1 MKKLFHISFPHVFGL
16 HTVKRFVFENPGE
29 TKSLALQGFEGNKE
43 ADIDAA
49 AKEGKR
55 GMDKALKDGN
65 EAIDRKAAEYR
76 KKYEGKDDKDAAEK
90 AINAARDAAK
100 VKLEAKHKAAMEA
113 LRQNSVTASTE
124 AANALVQDRKEKAKG
139 KYPDNQL
146 EKYSVGESILDWKPE
161 GKNYTDE
168 DMSDGAF
175 KEIMVGM
182 LRAVY
187 VAEGEEAA
195 NALLERM
202 KKGKEV
208 MDFSKM
214 KYDKD
219 FNLAQG
225 VEHDPPLIQFDPDVT
240 SGNYNSRSL
249 AGKIFGLNHAAD
261 NRIKDAGV
269 REKYKA
275 YLAEAG
281 RQAGKAKDATQVDA
295 IQTPDEWIAAHPEHK
310 EAAAEVDQEK
320 LDKERLSKINDYLKD
335 FPADKGW
342 EKDQLRGILMGR
354 LQGENDPAK
363 WLDLMREAGAKA
375 YGVSV
380 DAYKDTS
387 WGDLNKDN
395 AVSKYIKEQ
404 QKDMGKYLLDDEKNH
419 DGQGRGYVAGLL
431 MAAEQR
437 YKDNPAL
444 LRKYREELKAVT
456 ESDDFGKKVRAN
468 LNDSDHYDRLMK
480 DEVWGKGE
488 EQDEKNWEVRRKLGE
503 ANAALFN
510 AARAALPTPDKYEES
525 HKDKASEKADKF
537 PREAYVDGLLANMP
551 AEKSKERDQ
560 LRGML
565 MAAIGTAE
573 NPDGSKK
580 TPAEMAKLVKPV
592 LDAMGINDTDHKVD
606 AATQADLDKILQG
619 RTAFGENGKKL
630 DLSSKGYLAALLYQA
645 EQQYKDN
652 PKLLEAYKKH
662 LTDSVN
668 TDEYKAANEEKMT
681 KIKKYQDYLE
691 DPVISKKLSLEER
704 RTYLE
709 GIAELTNQLLQ
720 ETSKATKSPESYKE
734 SFDKDQ
740 TKEKEKI
747 AGENKAFLD
756 KYSDQVENYKKAG
769 DALKAIMDEV
779 PEANRDAA
787 YKAKR
792 KELEDK
798 LKDPKVKNEAD
809 RFAVLAAARG
819 FVDHK
824 KDDKVP
830 EARYEVVVQNYV
842 ATKDIMAK
850 AEDKKKYGPFLDAIG
865 KDKSFGYTDAAEIEK
880 AKKAVDD
887 AKPEDKAKVLA
898 QQVLR
903 LYKDAP
909 GKPGAKPGDPAEKPV
924 TNLTEEDF
932 DTYKKYLEEKAAA
945 KKAEDDKK
953 KSNPPKVGGGS
964 GGAGGSG
971 SGGTP
976 GGPGGGA
983 KGPGATPGGGGPKPG
998 PAPTPGDKDKPA
1010 PKETKETMDA
1020 DKLLGVLKATVSG
1033 VLAKYAGV
1041 EFDKPAADLVKEIK
1055 GALEAAAGAL
1065 KGKYDCSKITV
1076 PVSYKDASGV
1086 GLSLTPPETYALD
1099 ATAINEDWVKK
1110 NMKEKQKE
1118 ETKEDVEKQVNAAIS
1133 RFNAEFVRLTGGNF
1147 NDKNTGTDV
1156 MNAILAGWKGGSMP
1170 ADLLAKVAKYPD
1182 FKDSLKP
1189 EYWFAHRDVLFS
1201 NGQKQVTIRMKY
1213 RADGKVYLQPTNE
1226 KKPDYL

>member
-1 MKKLFHISFPHVFGL
+1 
-16 HTVKRFVFENPGE
+16 
-29 TKSLALQGFEGNKE
+29 
-43 ADIDAA
+43 
-49 AKEGKR
+49 
-55 GMDKALKDGN
+55 
-65 EAIDRKAAEYR
+65 
-76 KKYEGKDDKDAAEK
+76 
-90 AINAARDAAK
+90 
-100 VKLEAKHKAAMEA
+100 
-113 LRQNSVTASTE
+113 
-124 AANALVQDRKEKAKG
+124 
-139 KYPDNQL
+139 
-146 EKYSVGESILDWKPE
+146 
-161 GKNYTDE
+161 
-168 DMSDGAF
+168 MSDGAF

-195 NALLERM
+195 NALLEKM
-202 KKGKEV
+202 KKGPKDSFGPIDGDKIV
-208 MDFSKM
+208 MDFEKM

-219 FNLAQG
+219 FMLAQG

-240 SGNYNSRSL
+240 SGDYNSRSL

-281 RQAGKAKDATQVDA
+281 RQAGNAKDAKQADA
-295 IQTPDEWIAAHPEHK
+295 IQTPDEWIAAHPENK
-310 EAAAEVDQEK
+310 EAATEIDQEK
-320 LDKERLSKINDYLKD
+320 LEKERLSKINDYLKD
-335 FPADKGW
+335 FPAEKGW

-380 DAYKDTS
+380 DVYKDTS

-395 AVSKYIKEQ
+395 AVSKYVKEQ
-404 QKDMGKYLLDDEKNH
+404 QKDMGKYLLDEEKNH

-431 MAAEQR
+431 MAAEKR
-437 YKDNPAL
+437 FEGNPAL
-444 LRKYREELKAVT
+444 LKKYREELKAVT
-456 ESDDFGKKVRAN
+456 ESDDFGKKVRSN
-468 LNDSDHYDRLMK
+468 LDNSDHYDRLMK
-480 DEVWGKGE
+480 DEVWGKSK
-488 EQDEKNWEVRRKLGE
+488 EQDEQNWENRRKLGV
-503 ANAALFN
+503 ANDALFS
-510 AARAALPTPDKYEES
+510 AARTTLPTPDKYEEG
-525 HKDKASEKADKF
+525 HKDKAAEKAEKL

-551 AEKSKERDQ
+551 AEKGKERDQ
-560 LRGML
+560 LRGVL
-565 MAAIGTAE
+565 MAAIGNAE

-580 TPAEMAKLVKPV
+580 TPADMAKLVKPL
-592 LDAMGINDTDHKVD
+592 LDAMGINETDHKVD
-606 AATQADLDKILQG
+606 AATQADLDKILKG
-619 RTAFGENGKKL
+619 RTDFGENGKKL
-630 DLSSKGYLAALLYQA
+630 DLSSKGYMAAMLYQA
-645 EQQYKDN
+645 EQKYKDN

-668 TDEYKAANEEKMT
+668 TDGYKAVNEEKMT

-691 DPVISKKLSLEER
+691 DPVISKKLTLEER
-704 RTYLE
+704 RTYLD

-720 ETSKATKSPESYKE
+720 ETSKATTGPDAFKE
-734 SFDKDQ
+734 AFEKDQ

-756 KYSDQVENYKKAG
+756 KYSDQVGDYKKAEVS
-769 DALKAIMDEV
+769 LKAIMDEV
-779 PEANRDAA
+779 PDTGRDAA

-798 LKDPKVKNEAD
+798 LKDPKVKTEAD
-809 RFAVLAAARG
+809 RFAILAAARG

-865 KDKSFGYTDAAEIEK
+865 KDKTFGYKDAVEIEK
-880 AKKAVDD
+880 AKKEVDA

-909 GKPGAKPGDPAEKPV
+909 GKANAQGAVEKPQI
-924 TNLTEEDF
+924 NLTEEDF

-945 KKAEDDKK
+945 AKKAEEDKK
-953 KSNPPKVGGGS
+953 KSNPPKVGGGTGT

-971 SGGTP
+971 TP
-976 GGPGGGA
+976 
-983 KGPGATPGGGGPKPG
+983 GGGPKPGPGTG

-1010 PKETKETMDA
+1010 PKETKETMDP
-1020 DKLLGVLKATVSG
+1020 DKLLGVLKATITG
-1033 VLAKYAGV
+1033 VLSKYAGV
-1041 EFDKPAADLVKEIK
+1041 EFDKPAADVAKDITA
-1055 GALEAAAGAL
+1055 ALEAAAGAL
-1065 KGKYDCSKITV
+1065 KGKYDCSKITS
-1076 PVSYKDASGV
+1076 PVSFKDASGV
-1086 GLSLTPPETYALD
+1086 SLSLTPPEAYALD

-1118 ETKEDVEKQVNAAIS
+1118 ETKEDVEKQVTAAIS
-1133 RFNAEFVRLTGGNF
+1133 RFNAEFARLTGGNF
-1147 NDKNTGTDV
+1147 NDKNTGAEV
-1156 MNAILAGWKGGSMP
+1156 MQAILAGWKGGVMP
-1170 ADLLAKVAKYPD
+1170 ADLMAKISKYPD
-1182 FKDSLKP
+1182 FKASLKP

-1213 RADGKVYLQPTNE
+1213 REDGKAWFQPTNE